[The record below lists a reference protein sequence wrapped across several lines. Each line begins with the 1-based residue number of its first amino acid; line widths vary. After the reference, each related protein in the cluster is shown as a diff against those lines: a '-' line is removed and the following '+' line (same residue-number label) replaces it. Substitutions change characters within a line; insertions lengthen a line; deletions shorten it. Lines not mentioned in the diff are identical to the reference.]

1 MVNPF
6 FKNHGP
12 YRFSEIISLVNS
24 SKTKIEIDKEITDI
38 NDLVSA
44 KEGEI
49 TFFHSKKY
57 KNIAKKTKASFCLT
71 TELLKNELPKSCLAV
86 VVDNVLVSISKITSL
101 FYPQSINDDF
111 DKTAKVI
118 ENTNLKNN
126 FIDLP

>member
-1 MVNPF
+1 MDNPF

-12 YRFSEIISLVNS
+12 FKFSKLISLLNS
-24 SKTKIEIDKEITDI
+24 NETKIEIDKEITDI

-44 KEGEI
+44 KKGEI

-86 VVDNVLVSISKITSL
+86 IVDNVLVSTSKI
-101 FYPQSINDDF
+101 
-111 DKTAKVI
+111 
-118 ENTNLKNN
+118 NLS
-126 FIDLP
+126 

>member
-1 MVNPF
+1 MDNPF

-12 YRFSEIISLVNS
+12 FKFSKLISLVNS
-24 SKTKIEIDKEITDI
+24 NETKVKIDKEITDI

-86 VVDNVLVSISKITSL
+86 VVCVLWVGLLVVVRTHFRVKPNLSCVEV
-101 FYPQSINDDF
+101 
-111 DKTAKVI
+111 AVI
-118 ENTNLKNN
+118 R
-126 FIDLP
+126 